1 MAIYRPSTLTLAS
14 LTQSGKANIWDGST
28 TTYGTLI
35 VSVGDTGTGTIAG
48 FSAVSVTGTLHC
60 YLSLSAGA
68 DGVVSL
74 DYSLDAG
81 STWTNLNSTGSSL
94 TDFTA
99 AITSSVI
106 ASNIRVRFIL
116 DATSVDMGSGPSAA
130 IYEVWIDTGSQ
141 GKKSAAMCG

>member
-1 MAIYRPSTLTLAS
+1 MAIYRPSTLTLFG

-28 TTYGTLI
+28 TTYGSI
-35 VSVGDTGTGTIAG
+35 AAPVGSTGTGTIAG

-106 ASNIRVRFIL
+106 ASNIRVRVSL
-116 DATSVDMGSGPSAA
+116 DATSAEMYMGPSAA
-130 IYEVWIDTGSQ
+130 VYEVWIDTGSQ

>member
-35 VSVGDTGTGTIAG
+35 VSVGSTGTGMIAG
-48 FSAVSVTGTLHC
+48 FPAVSVTGTLHC
-60 YLSLSAGA
+60 YLALSEGLG
-68 DGVVSL
+68 GVVSL

-81 STWTNLNSTGSSL
+81 STWTNLYSTGSSL

-106 ASNIRVRFIL
+106 ASNIRVRVSL
-116 DATSVDMGSGPSAA
+116 DATSAEMYMGPSAA
-130 IYEVWIDTGSQ
+130 VYEVWIDTGSQ